1 MWPVN
6 EYAYNLFATS
16 FHAQFIVN
24 RFAFDIFCHLYVCSA
39 CVCTHFLVL
48 IKLSLIIFDANAQLL
63 RNVLYKWWPQQA
75 SKQANQTNTDHM
87 SSCLPFAFAHESIQ
101 TDTYQ
106 AYVWRK
112 MIECARSLIKCMCGS
127 CLCCFIELIRKEIIL
142 LFKKPKWNKKK
153 QTTNKKKMK
162 WNSCFFFAFSSNGL
176 DLYRSF
182 SYFSLI
188 HSFSRAVHRVSGE
201 S

>member
-75 SKQANQTNTDHM
+75 SKQPTKQIPTICPAVYRLHLHTN
-87 SSCLPFAFAHESIQ
+87 PFKPI
-101 TDTYQ
+101 
-106 AYVWRK
+106 R
-112 MIECARSLIKCMCGS
+112 IKRMCGAKWS
-127 CLCCFIELIRKEIIL
+127 SVRVRSWNVCVARVCAVSLNWYEKRLYYYLRNQSEIKKSKQRIRRRWNEIHVFFL
-142 LFKKPKWNKKK
+142 LFH
-153 QTTNKKKMK
+153 QM
-162 WNSCFFFAFSSNGL
+162 
-176 DLYRSF
+176 D
-182 SYFSLI
+182 
-188 HSFSRAVHRVSGE
+188 
-201 S
+201 